1 MSNFNVKNKIN
12 EHDRILME
20 KAEIL
25 SRMSDDPRKKVGAI
39 IGYPDGSIVAMGFND
54 LELGTKNREKI
65 LNNKELKNEII
76 VHAERNAIENAS
88 NALNSSA
95 INLAVCSIYVSF
107 APCEECAKCIIQ
119 AGIRRVLFPR
129 MDNSSS
135 SWWKSAERAKKLMRN
150 AGLEFVEVEMQSAL
164 QLKLC
169 A

>member
-1 MSNFNVKNKIN
+1 MSNFNIKNKIN
-12 EHDRILME
+12 EHDMILMR
-20 KAEIL
+20 KAEML
-25 SRMSDDPRKKVGAI
+25 SCMSDDPRKKVGAI

-54 LELGTKNREKI
+54 LEPGTKNREKI

-76 VHAERNAIENAS
+76 VHAEKNAIN
-88 NALNSSA
+88 NALNSST

-119 AGIRRVLFPR
+119 AGIMRVLFPK

-135 SWWKSAERAKKLMRN
+135 SWWESAEQAKELMRN